1 MSPIPARTAPARFG
15 PIHFNLG
22 NATGYLAAVAARAFA
37 GALDHELAPVGI
49 SPGQFPL
56 LLLLAETDGRSPGE
70 LAKLAHLSE
79 PTVIRT
85 LDRMERDGLVHRVR
99 SQTDRRQVRVLLT
112 EKGCN
117 ATEPAMIAG
126 FSVGAQALHGFTA
139 TERIALNALLRRSIV
154 NLGVEIS

>member
-1 MSPIPARTAPARFG
+1 MSAIPERIAPARFG
-15 PIHFNLG
+15 PIHFNLE
-22 NATGYLAAVAARAFA
+22 NAIGYLTAVAARAFA
-37 GALDHELAPVGI
+37 GALDHELAPLGV

-85 LDRMERDGLVHRVR
+85 LDRMERDGLVRRVR
-99 SQTDRRQVRVLLT
+99 GQTDRRQVRVLLT
-112 EKGCN
+112 TDGRS

-126 FSVGAQALHGFTA
+126 LAVGTQALRGFTA
-139 TERIALNALLRRSIV
+139 AERRALNALLRRAIA
-154 NLGVEIS
+154 NLGVEVG